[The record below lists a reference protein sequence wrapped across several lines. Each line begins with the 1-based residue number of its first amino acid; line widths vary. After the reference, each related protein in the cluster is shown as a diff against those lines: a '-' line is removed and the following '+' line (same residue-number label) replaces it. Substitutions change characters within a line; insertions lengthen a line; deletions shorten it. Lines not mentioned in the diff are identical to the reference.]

1 VGTLTALVSG
11 LTAQVRAD
19 RKGGIAGAT
28 SGTVGLLYIVLAFG
42 YTDAALVLAG
52 AHAVLRTLQILRA
65 HNAILEVP

>member
-1 VGTLTALVSG
+1 MVVIVCAG

-28 SGTVGLLYIVLAFG
+28 SGTVGLLYVILSLG
-42 YTDAALVLAG
+42 YTDVALVLAG

-65 HNAILEVP
+65 HNGILEVT